1 MKNSKVNFAARSN
14 NDIMIIV
21 LTVKKIM
28 VCTPP
33 PPLSKMRGGDKNFG
47 KKCWEGSEN
56 FDFGEWL
63 CYGGSIFPGG
73 SNNVLG
79 TRKIAHSHYTKFLVF
94 PLSFKH

>member
-1 MKNSKVNFAARSN
+1 MH
-14 NDIMIIV
+14 
-21 LTVKKIM
+21 L
-28 VCTPP
+28 P
-33 PPLSKMRGGDKNFG
+33 PPLSKMRGEDKNFG

-56 FDFGEWL
+56 FDFGGWL